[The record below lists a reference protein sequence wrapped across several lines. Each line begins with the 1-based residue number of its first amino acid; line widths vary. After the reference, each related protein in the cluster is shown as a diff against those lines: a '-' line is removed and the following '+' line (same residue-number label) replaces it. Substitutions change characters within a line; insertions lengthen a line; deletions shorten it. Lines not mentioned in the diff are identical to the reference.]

1 MPPDTSPSPP
11 SLAEHGPAGDA
22 ARPADRRHLAGG
34 ALSSATAQAA
44 TIVAATIASV
54 VLARVV
60 GPSGNGTVALAGSLT
75 NIVAQVFA
83 LGLSTGVTYIIGA
96 GRWAP
101 LAAQRTIQ
109 RCGAAMAL
117 AGMAAAAGLYALAG
131 DALLEGIAVLVG
143 PYGAEGAV
151 WAITASHVVTALT
164 ALVLVRRG
172 SAPDPPGAG
181 A

>member
-1 MPPDTSPSPP
+1 MPADTSPSPP
-11 SLAEHGPAGDA
+11 GLAEPA
-22 ARPADRRHLAGG
+22 PRRHLAGG
-34 ALSSATAQAA
+34 ALSTATAQAA
-44 TIVAATIASV
+44 TIASATIASV

-117 AGMAAAAGLYALAG
+117 GGMAAASGLYALAG
-131 DALLEGIAVLVG
+131 DVLLEGLERSV
-143 PYGAEGAV
+143 
-151 WAITASHVVTALT
+151 S
-164 ALVLVRRG
+164 
-172 SAPDPPGAG
+172 SPPSSRCRS
-181 A
+181 